1 MHFRKYCHIY
11 FLKYGL
17 CMYWFSLLF
26 QTWNPKAKAE
36 PYAKS
41 VMELMN
47 LAKKTVQEFFQFPI
61 EITEDLVQEL
71 ANGLQKIFKEYT
83 MFVAACG
90 KYSQS

>member
-1 MHFRKYCHIY
+1 
-11 FLKYGL
+11 
-17 CMYWFSLLF
+17 MYWFSLLF

-41 VMELMN
+41 VVELMN
-47 LAKKTVQEFFQFPI
+47 VAKKTVQEFFEFFQIPI